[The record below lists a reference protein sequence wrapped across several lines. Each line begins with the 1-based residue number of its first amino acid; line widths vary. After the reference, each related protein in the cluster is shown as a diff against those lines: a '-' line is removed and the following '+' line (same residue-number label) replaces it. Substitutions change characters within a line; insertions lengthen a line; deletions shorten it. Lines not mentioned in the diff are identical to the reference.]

1 MKWEEQ
7 GEMGSDF
14 FMEGVIMILVNGVV
28 NARESAFLMEKSES
42 LSVDRTY
49 TDNTAF
55 IAKRRVLSLWNLEST
70 ILT

>member
-1 MKWEEQ
+1 
-7 GEMGSDF
+7 
-14 FMEGVIMILVNGVV
+14 MILVNGVV
-28 NARESAFLMEKSES
+28 NARESAFLVEKSES

-55 IAKRRVLSLWNLEST
+55 IARRVLSLWNPPIHI